1 MGSSGAR
8 RHHSVIRAWSFFR
21 HSSFGFRH
29 CPAPPHVGCYRIMND
44 LKFAFRQMLKQPGFT
59 AIAVLSLA
67 LGIGANTIVFSWIRS
82 VLLDAVPGARQADR
96 LVVLCPRHVSGR
108 LNDTMSVLDNRDLAS
123 ETNIFAGVA
132 GSAYDAACLRVDKE
146 VEWIWE
152 ESASANFFELLGV
165 RPELGRFFLPGEDS
179 HPGGDNVAVLSH
191 GLWQRQFG
199 GDPKILGRTIEI
211 SNRPFTVVGVAP
223 ADFHGGMGG
232 LRFDLW
238 LPVSMTLAFT
248 NTADAF
254 S

>member
-1 MGSSGAR
+1 
-8 RHHSVIRAWSFFR
+8 
-21 HSSFGFRH
+21 
-29 CPAPPHVGCYRIMND
+29 MND
-44 LKFAFRQMLKQPGFT
+44 LRYALRMLVKNPGVT
-59 AIAVLSLA
+59 TIAALSLA

-96 LVVLCPRHVSGR
+96 LVVLCP
-108 LNDTMSVLDNRDLAS
+108 
-123 ETNIFAGVA
+123 
-132 GSAYDAACLRVDKE
+132 
-146 VEWIWE
+146 
-152 ESASANFFELLGV
+152 
-165 RPELGRFFLPGEDS
+165 
-179 HPGGDNVAVLSH
+179 

-254 S
+254 SHRNWRFLHTYARLQP